1 MTDGPTIK
9 GPDEL
14 YKFVNDYFMQN
25 QKHNLTKEEFY
36 QWLASYETKDLQ
48 RLSELEIK
56 LNNSVQEINEVKNHV
71 FDEEHYHRKFDSFFY
86 RTILPKVGEIV
97 DREKAR
103 IFESIDRIR
112 GTVSDLD
119 NNTVKK
125 SNVTKYIGAAAGIL
139 FAGGV
144 GSTWNAL
151 FDMQQKLDT
160 VPVLSTAVEELQEK
174 QREYERNFFVIDG
187 ASTTLKD
194 RVDTFEKNQLELK
207 TTVSDQILRLT
218 NVESSVEDVFGAIRS
233 GGGPGTTFP

>member
-1 MTDGPTIK
+1 MADGPTIK

-112 GTVSDLD
+112 GTVNALD

-125 SNVTKYIGAAAGIL
+125 SNVTKYIGAAAGVL

-233 GGGPGTTFP
+233 GGGPGSTFP

>member
-1 MTDGPTIK
+1 MADGPTIK

-207 TTVSDQILRLT
+207 TTVSDANLRLT
-218 NVESSVEDVFGAIRS
+218 NVESNVEDVFGVIRS
-233 GGGPGTTFP
+233 GGGPGLSFP

>member
-1 MTDGPTIK
+1 MADGPTIK

-103 IFESIDRIR
+103 IFESIERIR
-112 GTVSDLD
+112 GTVNALD

-125 SNVTKYIGAAAGIL
+125 SNVTKYIGAAAGVL

-160 VPVLSTAVEELQEK
+160 VPVLSTAVEGLQEK

-207 TTVSDQILRLT
+207 TTVSDQNLRLT

-233 GGGPGTTFP
+233 GGGPGTLFP

>member
-1 MTDGPTIK
+1 MPDGPTIK

-125 SNVTKYIGAAAGIL
+125 SNVTKYIGAAAGVL

>member
-1 MTDGPTIK
+1 MADGPTIK

-125 SNVTKYIGAAAGIL
+125 SNVTKYIGAAAGVL

-207 TTVSDQILRLT
+207 TTVSDANLRLT

-233 GGGPGTTFP
+233 GGGPGSSFP

>member
-1 MTDGPTIK
+1 MADGPTIK

-112 GTVSDLD
+112 GTVSDID

-207 TTVSDQILRLT
+207 TTVSDANLRLI

-233 GGGPGTTFP
+233 GGGPGLSFP

>member
-1 MTDGPTIK
+1 MADGPTIK

-125 SNVTKYIGAAAGIL
+125 SNVTKYIGAAAGVYLLVVLAQHGMLCSTCSKNLIL
-139 FAGGV
+139 Y
-144 GSTWNAL
+144 L
-151 FDMQQKLDT
+151 
-160 VPVLSTAVEELQEK
+160 
-174 QREYERNFFVIDG
+174 Y
-187 ASTTLKD
+187 
-194 RVDTFEKNQLELK
+194 
-207 TTVSDQILRLT
+207 
-218 NVESSVEDVFGAIRS
+218 
-233 GGGPGTTFP
+233 

>member
-1 MTDGPTIK
+1 MADGPTIK

-207 TTVSDQILRLT
+207 TTVSDVNLRLT

-233 GGGPGTTFP
+233 GVGPGTTFP

>member
-1 MTDGPTIK
+1 MPDGPTIK

-207 TTVSDQILRLT
+207 TTVSDANLRLT

-233 GGGPGTTFP
+233 GGGPGSTFP